1 MQDLERDNVS
11 KSLDK
16 TQERFAERLVS
27 SLGAKCLHIKFFF
40 LIQMNFSC
48 CFFPCGG
55 RDRIQDLTHVRE
67 VLNLR
72 INDTM
77 FRNTVNMFLDVEE
90 FCFHVFHQP

>member
-1 MQDLERDNVS
+1 MPKDWSQVWGLSASISNFD
-11 KSLDK
+11 
-16 TQERFAERLVS
+16 
-27 SLGAKCLHIKFFF
+27 F

-77 FRNTVNMFLDVEE
+77 FRNTVNVVLDVEE